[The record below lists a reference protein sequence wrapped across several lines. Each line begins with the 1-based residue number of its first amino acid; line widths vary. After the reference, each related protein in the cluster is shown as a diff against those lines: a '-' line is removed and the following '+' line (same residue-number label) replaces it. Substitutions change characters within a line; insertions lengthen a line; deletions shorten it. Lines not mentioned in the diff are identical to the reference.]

1 MMATA
6 TVQPRSPLEE
16 LVHHYRVCWD
26 VWPENEVVDG
36 KVRQVGF
43 ELELSGTHPPEVK
56 NPSPGCHYCHDVFNA
71 LFRIAECILPL
82 NSGQPTRYNI
92 SPYEQII
99 RYSRGRGSRPDVS
112 LTIHIVH
119 RQGLGPVDECEQR
132 CLKLMEERLATL
144 GASKANWQ
152 QPREES

>member
-1 MMATA
+1 MATA

-144 GASKANWQ
+144 GASKATWQ
-152 QPREES
+152 QPREQS